1 MITLEHLEE
10 LKNVNV
16 TKIDINT
23 LVDIREVKVNQKLP
37 QPERV
42 ADYIQQI
49 KNPYC
54 YRQGN
59 FIVKI
64 CFSNSKVTLANRL
77 KEALSRTAVKINV

>member
-1 MITLEHLEE
+1 MITLEHLDE
-10 LKNVNV
+10 LKNVDV

-42 ADYIQQI
+42 ADYIKQI

-54 YRQGN
+54 YRHGD

-64 CFSNSKVTLANRL
+64 CFSNSKVTLTDRL
-77 KEALSRTAVKINV
+77 KEALSRTAAKITV

>member
-1 MITLEHLEE
+1 MITLEHLE
-10 LKNVNV
+10 LKNVDV

-42 ADYIQQI
+42 ADYIKQI

-54 YRQGN
+54 
-59 FIVKI
+59 
-64 CFSNSKVTLANRL
+64 
-77 KEALSRTAVKINV
+77 